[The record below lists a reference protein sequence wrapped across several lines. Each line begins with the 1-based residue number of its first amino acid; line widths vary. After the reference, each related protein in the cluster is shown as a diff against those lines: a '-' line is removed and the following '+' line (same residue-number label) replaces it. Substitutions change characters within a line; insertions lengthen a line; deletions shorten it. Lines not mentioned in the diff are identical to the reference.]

1 MIEEN
6 HSDTIKAPLIS
17 SKDVKR
23 KKKKTNTQRDN
34 RGMTL
39 DGEKSDKSKV
49 IPYDYPVNIVSQLL
63 FSWTTNLL
71 RIARKKQLK
80 KTHLGNF
87 SPEYSPS
94 AFLKEILPKWD
105 KNSKTTKNP
114 LIKSLLGANLFYI
127 ILIFFMSTL
136 VAGADTMTIIL
147 FRQIL
152 LHFEVNRKEEPY
164 FSLLNTILIMLIDK
178 LFYIF
183 FFRFFEF
190 YTTKIGAKI
199 TIQVNTLLYEKLLKM
214 SAFAPVSQGELID
227 FIQIDAEKFA
237 DFFSYTSATLVLPF
251 QIAFFIYLLFQYFG
265 MSFLVGIG
273 VLFLILFFSSW
284 LETLKI
290 SYQKRLLK
298 LKDRR
303 MKTTSQAFE
312 MIKIIK
318 LYSWEDY
325 YDKKIKEERRAE
337 LEVLKQIEMITL
349 YINSL
354 FWSTGAIVSLISIT
368 VYNLFNTQMEVSN
381 MLTSIYIFNNLG
393 EPMFL
398 FPEYVS
404 GLLDSL
410 VSLHRLEGFL
420 NGRDANTNQI
430 DNSDKSKYA
439 VKINNLDFG
448 IIKNIIEED
457 EKDKKSDSSSSAE
470 SEESEESEEEKEK
483 NEIEEENELEKPKK
497 PQQIQEI
504 IIDKES
510 KTETIKL
517 LRNINLKVPKADC
530 LAIVGDVGSGKTCLL
545 NAILNNLDILGDEN
559 KKLLIN
565 GSFAYVS
572 QNPWILNDTLRGN
585 ITFFK
590 DFEEEKYNHIV
601 DICQLKPDFQIL
613 LRGDFT
619 EIGDKGVNLSGGQ
632 KTRIALAR
640 AVYSDAD
647 IYIFDDPLSALDA
660 FVGMNIFNLVIQEY
674 LKNKTVIFATHALQY
689 IPYVKH
695 VVHMN
700 KGTIDFYGSAE
711 EAVQM
716 DFFKKFVHNEKVRKN
731 SIVPSKSTSYGIS

>member
-1 MIEEN
+1 MN
-6 HSDTIKAPLIS
+6 KQKNSDNLKSTLVTN
-17 SKDVKR
+17 KDIKR
-23 KKKKTNTQRDN
+23 KKKKGNTQKEN
-34 RGMTL
+34 KGMSL
-39 DGEKSDKSKV
+39 DVEKSDKTKV

-105 KNSKTTKNP
+105 KYSKTTKNP

-152 LHFEVNRKEEPY
+152 LHFEVNRKEEPH
-164 FSLLNTILIMLIDK
+164 FSLLNTVLIMLIDK

-190 YTTKIGAKI
+190 YTTKIGSKI

-273 VLFLILFFSSW
+273 VLFLILFFSSY

-290 SYQKRLLK
+290 SYQKKLLK

-448 IIKNIIEED
+448 IIKNINEKD
-457 EKDKKSDSSSSAE
+457 EKDKKSD
-470 SEESEESEEEKEK
+470 
-483 NEIEEENELEKPKK
+483 
-497 PQQIQEI
+497 
-504 IIDKES
+504 
-510 KTETIKL
+510 T
-517 LRNINLKVPKADC
+517 
-530 LAIVGDVGSGKTCLL
+530 
-545 NAILNNLDILGDEN
+545 
-559 KKLLIN
+559 
-565 GSFAYVS
+565 
-572 QNPWILNDTLRGN
+572 
-585 ITFFK
+585 
-590 DFEEEKYNHIV
+590 
-601 DICQLKPDFQIL
+601 
-613 LRGDFT
+613 
-619 EIGDKGVNLSGGQ
+619 
-632 KTRIALAR
+632 
-640 AVYSDAD
+640 
-647 IYIFDDPLSALDA
+647 
-660 FVGMNIFNLVIQEY
+660 
-674 LKNKTVIFATHALQY
+674 
-689 IPYVKH
+689 
-695 VVHMN
+695 
-700 KGTIDFYGSAE
+700 
-711 EAVQM
+711 
-716 DFFKKFVHNEKVRKN
+716 
-731 SIVPSKSTSYGIS
+731 